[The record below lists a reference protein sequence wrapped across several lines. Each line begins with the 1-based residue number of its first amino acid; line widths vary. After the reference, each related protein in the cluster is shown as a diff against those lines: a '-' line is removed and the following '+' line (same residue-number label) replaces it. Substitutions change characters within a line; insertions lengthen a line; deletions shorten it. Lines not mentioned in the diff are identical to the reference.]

1 VLVTVLALGAFQV
14 LAIVGAGVASAAGT
28 CNYVLASQRIDV
40 VINTGTA
47 STLAVSDGT
56 VAGTVNG
63 DILFDGAAC
72 GGSPKITN
80 TVQVNVTTT
89 VPSGTETFTIDNT
102 FGAPDREFPNTI
114 AWFVDLGTGTGDLLN
129 IFGADQTANVVV
141 LTNGGFTLDGAT
153 GTTAGVELVQVI
165 GNAGNDSIDG
175 SALTSAVQLFAAGGA
190 GDDTIAPGAAGA
202 LPLPGDFL
210 DGGVGSEVNG
220 DTLDYHTRTTSV
232 VIDSA
237 NFTSGHSANADCDV
251 LDPGDELDTQFN
263 FENLQTGSGNDCII
277 GNAGV
282 FEYFIPGDGDDGT
295 AAFPLVGQIGQDT
308 IDWSSS
314 SALMLINPTSTC
326 GGTAT
331 GQGTDV
337 WTGVNMFVGSAF
349 DDVLTWNNT
358 CPTAAFSGGDGVD
371 TVDATAQ
378 TTSLNI
384 NLDNLDPTNDDLENL
399 LGGSGNDVL
408 TGNDIRNQIEGNDGN
423 DDLTGREGND
433 TLIGGLGND
442 DFQGDAGA
450 DKVSYET
457 NAVSGV
463 NVDVVLGFGTSS
475 ESGDD
480 SFTDAIEIITGS
492 PFNDSITG
500 GGGLTTTNFLFTGGN
515 GKDILT
521 GSGSNDT
528 LKGGKGND
536 KLRGLEGGDTLK
548 GGKGSNDKGWGGPG
562 VDFCTGIEVE
572 RGCE

>member
-14 LAIVGAGVASAAGT
+14 LAIVGAGVASAAGA

-40 VINTGTA
+40 IITAGTG
-47 STLAVSDGT
+47 STLSVSDGS

-63 DILFDGAAC
+63 DILFDGVAC
-72 GGSPKITN
+72 GGSPKVSN

-89 VPSGTETFTIDNT
+89 VPSGTESFTIDNT

-114 AWFVDLGTGTGDLLN
+114 AWFVDLGTGTGDTLIIN
-129 IFGADQTANVVV
+129 GADQTGNVIVF
-141 LTNGGFTLDGAT
+141 TNAGFTLDGAT
-153 GTTAGVELVQVI
+153 GTTAGVETVWANT
-165 GNAGNDSIDG
+165 NAGNDSVDG
-175 SALTSAVQLFAAGGA
+175 SALTSSVQLIAFGGA
-190 GDDTIAPGAAGA
+190 GDDTIAPGAANV
-202 LPLPGDFL
+202 LPLAGDFV
-210 DGGVGSEVNG
+210 DGGSGAEVNG

-232 VIDSA
+232 VIDNA
-237 NFTSGHSANADCDV
+237 TGTAGHSANADCDV
-251 LDPGDELDTQFN
+251 LDPGDEQDVINLGNT
-263 FENLQTGSGNDCII
+263 FENLQTGSGNDCIV
-277 GNAGV
+277 GLAGLA
-282 FEYFIPGDGDDGT
+282 EYFIPGDGDDGN
-295 AAFPLVGQIGQDT
+295 ASFPLVGQIGEDT

-331 GQGTDV
+331 GQGTDM

-358 CPTAAFSGGDGVD
+358 CPTTGFSGGDGVD

-378 TTSLNI
+378 TASLNI

-450 DKVSYET
+450 DKVSY
-457 NAVSGV
+457 
-463 NVDVVLGFGTSS
+463 
-475 ESGDD
+475 
-480 SFTDAIEIITGS
+480 
-492 PFNDSITG
+492 
-500 GGGLTTTNFLFTGGN
+500 
-515 GKDILT
+515 
-521 GSGSNDT
+521 
-528 LKGGKGND
+528 
-536 KLRGLEGGDTLK
+536 
-548 GGKGSNDKGWGGPG
+548 
-562 VDFCTGIEVE
+562 
-572 RGCE
+572 